1 MNKTSLVIVLIV
13 LVVVIISRHNGCS
26 GQESLP
32 NPPTINV
39 PNKPVV
45 IPKTVL
51 ESNIVYD
58 DLDKSIVLA
67 SIHDR
72 NIVVIF
78 GADWCPYCVK
88 LKKQIGSLQPLKKY
102 IVCILD
108 VDKKDKNQKA
118 INLLRPKS
126 LPTSII
132 IDKDSKELSRIT
144 GYRERDYITWL
155 NKF

>member
-1 MNKTSLVIVLIV
+1 MNKTSLVIVLII
-13 LVVVIISRHNGCS
+13 LVITIISRHNGCS

-32 NPPTINV
+32 NSPTINV

-45 IPKTVL
+45 IPKPVL

-58 DLDKSIVLA
+58 DLEKAIILA
-67 SIHDR
+67 SIHER

-78 GADWCPYCVK
+78 SADWCPYCVK
-88 LKKQIGSLQPLKKY
+88 LKKQTDNLQSLKQY

-108 VDKKDKNQKA
+108 VDKKDKNHKA

-132 IDKDSKELSRIT
+132 IDKNSKELSRIT